1 MMMMTSLLLLPTLSN
16 EPRTDRRSIEKYFEL
31 FMKHKPKG
39 RIIKGHIRIGADGS
53 WAHDSGIYEF
63 TTTTTSTTTGSTSP
77 KITKTTAASIINDS
91 DFNDNNNN
99 NNNNNDS
106 NGNNNNNKVNVIQ
119 ARYSFLYMRN
129 DQGEWKI
136 AHHHSSLMPEQQQEQ
151 E

>member
-1 MMMMTSLLLLPTLSN
+1 MMTSLLLLPTLSN
-16 EPRTDRRSIEKYFEL
+16 EPRTDRRSIEKYFKL

-39 RIIKGHIRIGADGS
+39 RIIKGHIRIGPDGS

-63 TTTTTSTTTGSTSP
+63 TTTTATSTTTGSTSLN
-77 KITKTTAASIINDS
+77 ITKPTAASITNDS

-99 NNNNNDS
+99 NDS
-106 NGNNNNNKVNVIQ
+106 NGNKVSVIQ